1 MPIIRCCVDKYKVT
15 EFEARMPDDDETFP
29 YPNHHG
35 EAVTVQDCWRSKE
48 NAAEQEAVRKLLR
61 RMNFEVVELEENR
74 ERTKFA
80 ATHCISLSRRATPR
94 LPRKDFFTA
103 RKVFFNRT
111 PTSKSENSCTTTARK
126 SKRKKLQR
134 IAITACAV

>member
-1 MPIIRCCVDKYKVT
+1 MSEKFFVASCVFTEGAPALSRKVQAYVRERFGLPIIRCCVDKYKVA

-74 ERTKFA
+74 ERTKF
-80 ATHCISLSRRATPR
+80 CGY
-94 LPRKDFFTA
+94 
-103 RKVFFNRT
+103 
-111 PTSKSENSCTTTARK
+111 SCKTTARK
-126 SKRKKLQR
+126 SKRKKLQH